1 MKLKDP
7 KSLLGKTKPRAAL
20 AVVVPWGGVGND
32 LPGGYPRGEKGTVK
46 IDDPQPT
53 NEQNVGP
60 HRLDRISVHAQP
72 PHNSRSVLVV
82 RKHSDNLRSKV
93 RCLKQCGLSYG
104 SPRKREADRHF
115 FFGGFAF
122 SISLDDKVLSEVI
135 TFTVSSSDFL
145 RL

>member
-20 AVVVPWGGVGND
+20 AVVVPWGEVGND
-32 LPGGYPRGEKGTVK
+32 LPGGYPPGEKGTVK

-82 RKHSDNLRSKV
+82 RKHSV
-93 RCLKQCGLSYG
+93 Q
-104 SPRKREADRHF
+104 
-115 FFGGFAF
+115 
-122 SISLDDKVLSEVI
+122 
-135 TFTVSSSDFL
+135 
-145 RL
+145 

>member
-1 MKLKDP
+1 M
-7 KSLLGKTKPRAAL
+7 
-20 AVVVPWGGVGND
+20 VPWGGVGND

-122 SISLDDKVLSEVI
+122 SISLVDKVS
-135 TFTVSSSDFL
+135 TVRGDHFYSIVF
-145 RL
+145 RLFQTLANEGLVPNLLHIG